1 MYRLFVGVPLPEDV
15 RLRLDGLCGGVPGAR
30 WMPAEN
36 FHITLRFIGDVPGDM
51 AEEVGYAL
59 AQVRPKRFDIE
70 LTGAGHFSSGN
81 EVRVLWAGVR
91 KSAELMALH
100 ERVDNTLRRLGLPDE
115 QRRFTPHITLAKLR
129 DANLPKV
136 QEWLAVNSL
145 FRAGPLTIDQFVLY
159 SSYRQ
164 STGSIYTPEA
174 EYMLAA

>member
-1 MYRLFVGVPLPEDV
+1 MYRLFVGVPLPEDI

-30 WMPAEN
+30 WVPSEN

-51 AEEVGYAL
+51 AEEIGYAL
-59 AQVRPKRFDIE
+59 AHVRTKRFDIE
-70 LTGAGHFSSGN
+70 LSSVGHFSSGS

-91 KSAELMALH
+91 KCPELLALH
-100 ERVDNTLRRLGLPDE
+100 ERIDSVARKLDLPDE
-115 QRRFTPHITLAKLR
+115 QRRFIPHVTLAKLR

-136 QEWLAVNSL
+136 QEWLATNSL
-145 FRAGPLTIDQFVLY
+145 FRAGPITVDHFVLY

-164 STGSIYTPEA
+164 SSGSLYTPEA

>member
-15 RLRLDGLCGGVPGAR
+15 RLRLGGLCGGVPGAR
-30 WMPAEN
+30 WIPDEN

-70 LTGAGHFSSGN
+70 LSGVGHFSSGN

-100 ERVDNTLRRLGLPDE
+100 ERVDNTLRRIGLPDE
-115 QRRFTPHITLAKLR
+115 QRRFTPHVTLAKLR
-129 DANLPKV
+129 DANLPKI
-136 QEWLAVNSL
+136 QEWLAINSL
-145 FRAGPLTIDQFVLY
+145 FRAGPLTVDQFVLY

-164 STGSIYTPEA
+164 SSGSIYTPEA

>member
-30 WMPAEN
+30 WIPDEN
-36 FHITLRFIGDVPGDM
+36 FHITLRFIGEVPGDM

-59 AQVRPKRFDIE
+59 AHVRPKRFDIE
-70 LTGAGHFSSGN
+70 LSGVGHFSSGN

-91 KSAELMALH
+91 KCAELMALR

-115 QRRFTPHITLAKLR
+115 QRRFTPHVTLAKLR

-145 FRAGPLTIDQFVLY
+145 FRAGPMPVDQFVLY

-164 STGSIYTPEA
+164 SSGSIYTPEA

>member
-15 RLRLDGLCGGVPGAR
+15 RLRLDGMCGGVPGAR
-30 WMPAEN
+30 WIPDEN
-36 FHITLRFIGDVPGDM
+36 FHITLRFIGEVPGDM

-59 AQVRPKRFDIE
+59 AHVRPKRFDIE
-70 LTGAGHFSSGN
+70 LSGVGHFSSGN

-91 KSAELMALH
+91 RCAELMALH
-100 ERVDNTLRRLGLPDE
+100 ERVDYTLRRLGLPDE
-115 QRRFTPHITLAKLR
+115 QRRFTPHVTLAKLR
-129 DANLPKV
+129 DANLPKI

-145 FRAGPLTIDQFVLY
+145 FRAGPMTVDQFVLY

-164 STGSIYTPEA
+164 SSGSIYTPEA